1 MFSKRVK
8 GLKLFYMQTCLKNS
22 WKKSLLVAVAYLPLP
37 IMVRAQSTGVPSV
50 PNYTGLIILLV
61 TVLLAALIAVLFLSF
76 EAKELVARI
85 RKKKTEN
92 TTHQFDK
99 YVENMNSNQI
109 EKILQIKH
117 KQNEI
122 KKDSESSG
130 SIKAGLVIAITLLA
144 ALFTG
149 HSSFAQT
156 KATNAGIF
164 SEGGILITITLI
176 MIPILAAILLMIVK
190 LSNIL
195 RKHRNRQDLEEADQ
209 FADYLATLTEEE
221 ATEALAKRKAALD
234 YNLTHHELSGEQ
246 EPADKKGL
254 VGNIET
260 EGYIN
265 FITRKKKA
273 QKRPHIDPQL
283 SKLILWYF
291 GCAAFWLLFGTT
303 VGEYLGIKFVSPD
316 VDHLSWL
323 SFGRL
328 RPVHTNSVF
337 WGWASLGMLGLGYYI
352 VPMVSN
358 TQLASVKKG
367 WYALY
372 LINAAVILGS
382 IFLMAGINNGGGE
395 YREYIWPVMLLFGI
409 GLILTLINFI
419 QTIAKRQTKEIYISN
434 WYIVSAIMF
443 ALTIT
448 VVAYVPI
455 WQDGLGE
462 SIIQGYYMHQGVGMW
477 FMLFTLGIVYYM
489 LPQQLNRPI
498 YSYSLGIL
506 AFWTQILFYTL
517 IGTHHFVFSAI
528 PWWLQ
533 TIAIVGSVGMIIPVV
548 AGTTNFIMTFKGAW
562 HKIAGSYTLPFFLV
576 GIIFYFTG
584 SMQGTAEAFR
594 STNLMWHF
602 TDFTVAHSHL
612 TMYGIICF
620 FLWAGMY
627 AVIPRLT
634 GKEAP
639 QITVGAHFWLA
650 LIGLMF
656 YTVPLMI
663 GSSLRG
669 QMWIAGKPFIDS
681 VVHMAPYWLWRAI
694 GGSLMW
700 LSHIFF
706 AYNFYKMISR
716 YEMVDVKEVALE
728 KLKHQMPA
736 PDKIV

>member
-1 MFSKRVK
+1 MQICFIDWLKKYLAVIVLCLFLP
-8 GLKLFYMQTCLKNS
+8 GLVQ
-22 WKKSLLVAVAYLPLP
+22 
-37 IMVRAQSTGVPSV
+37 AQSAAETSAPDD
-50 PNYTGLIILLV
+50 TGLIVLILFI
-61 TVLLAALIAVLFLSF
+61 VLIVLAAAIFLSF
-76 EAKELVARI
+76 ETKGLVA
-85 RKKKTEN
+85 KTRN
-92 TTHQFDK
+92 KNRANSTHQFEK
-99 YVENMNSNQI
+99 YLENMNSNQI
-109 EKILQIKH
+109 EKILQVK
-117 KQNEI
+117 
-122 KKDSESSG
+122 KKDQDKSKNSG
-130 SIKAGLVIAITLLA
+130 SIKAVSIVIVTLLA
-144 ALFTG
+144 TLFPG
-149 HSSFAQT
+149 HSVFAQI
-156 KATNAGIF
+156 KGTNAGLF

-176 MIPILAAILLMIVK
+176 LIPILAAIVLMIVK
-190 LSNIL
+190 LSNML
-195 RKHRNRQDLEEADQ
+195 RKQRNRQELEEAAQ
-209 FADYLATLTEEE
+209 FADYLATLTADE
-221 ATEALAKRKAALD
+221 AIEALEKRKAALD
-234 YNLTHHELSGEQ
+234 YNLTHHELSGQQ
-246 EPADKKGL
+246 EPVDKKGM
-254 VGNIET
+254 VSNIET

-265 FITRKKKA
+265 FVARKKKA
-273 QKRPHIDPQL
+273 QKRPNIDPLL
-283 SKLILWYF
+283 SKLIIWYF

-303 VGEYLGIKFVSPD
+303 VGEYLGIKFVAPD
-316 VDHLSWL
+316 TDQISWL

-328 RPVHTNSVF
+328 RPVHTNAVF
-337 WGWASLGMLGLGYYI
+337 WGWASLGMLGLGFYI

-358 TQLASVKKG
+358 TALASIKKG

-372 LINAAVILGS
+372 LINASVILGS

-395 YREYIWPVMLLFGI
+395 YREYIWPVMLLFGLGI
-409 GLILTLINFI
+409 ILTLINFI
-419 QTIAKRQTKEIYISN
+419 QTIAKRKTKEIYISN
-434 WYIVSAIMF
+434 WYIVAAIMF

-448 VVAYVPI
+448 VVAYVPN
-455 WQDGLGE
+455 WQNGLGE
-462 SIIQGYYMHQGVGMW
+462 TIIQGYYMHQGVGMW

-517 IGTHHFVFSAI
+517 IGTHHFVFSSI

-533 TIAIVGSVGMIIPVV
+533 TVAIVGSVGMVIPVV

-576 GIIFYFTG
+576 GIIFYLTG
-584 SMQGTAEAFR
+584 SLQGTAEAFR

-627 AVIPRLT
+627 AVLPRLT

-650 LIGLMF
+650 LIGLLF
-656 YTVPLMI
+656 YTIPLMI
-663 GSSLRG
+663 GSTLRG
-669 QMWIAGKPFIDS
+669 QMWIQGKPFIES

-706 AYNFYKMISR
+706 AYNIYKMLSKNETI
-716 YEMVDVKEVALE
+716 DIKEVALE
-728 KLKHQMPA
+728 KLNQQMPA
-736 PDKIV
+736 NEKIV